1 MKESFV
7 YILSNKY
14 RTTFYIRVT
23 SNLSKRLVSHHDG
36 TASVF
41 TKKYQTVNLVYFEVY
56 SDINQAIAREKQ
68 LKNWRKQWK
77 VDLIIKVNPKLKT
90 LDYP

>member
-14 RTTFYIRVT
+14 RTTFYIGVT
-23 SNLSKRLVSHHDG
+23 SNLSKRLEEHHDG
-36 TASVF
+36 TASNF
-41 TKKYQTVNLVYFEVY
+41 TKKYQTINLVYFEVF

-68 LKNWRKQWK
+68 LKNWPKEWK
-77 VDLIIKVNPKLKT
+77 LDLIKKENPILKT
-90 LDYP
+90 IDYQ